1 MVCSACGGA
10 ANVGVRNHNI
20 TTCPWKVTK
29 PQCFHLNK
37 FIGRGYITFLGQGGV
52 FPTERSEQEYWR
64 LMRMGQQ
71 GDSVD
76 WFQALLQAKEI
87 LKELMEPPVALLPID
102 PIVSIEPAN
111 LLAEESIPEA
121 IPQVQ
126 EQLLPSHEEIIQND
140 EQVARNLQAQFDSV
154 ARNLHTRVKYINH
167 TREKVHVYW
176 LKRFGSTNYQLM
188 HCCNISRA
196 GTERTGVELNI
207 SRKVTNYAIGTR
219 LIMLNEPQGC
229 EGGRNTPRIRNQI
242 VLLNNILKKHI
253 MMRITITEENQV
265 IIINQNMDQWK
276 EAALKMDYLFKE
288 MIKLGANDEKI
299 YANIASIVDLHQDVY
314 IPEHSEQDK
323 EMSGIPSVLTNVA
336 EVSGPMISD
345 NELIVQ
351 RQRALQRVRNLAGS
365 DAARRAAIWDID
377 AVADD
382 GADGG
387 ANVDDD

>member
-10 ANVGVRNHNI
+10 ANVGTRNHNI

-71 GDSVD
+71 SDSVD
-76 WFQALLQAKEI
+76 WFQALAQAKEI
-87 LKELMEPPVALLPID
+87 LKELMEPPIALEPVNPVALLPQPVRAPD
-102 PIVSIEPAN
+102 
-111 LLAEESIPEA
+111 
-121 IPQVQ
+121 PQVQ

-207 SRKVTNYAIGTR
+207 SRKVTNYAMGTR

-253 MMRITITEENQV
+253 MMRITITEENQE

-323 EMSGIPSVLTNVA
+323 EIAGIPSVLTNVA
-336 EVSGPMISD
+336 EVSGPMIAD

-351 RQRALQRVRNLAGS
+351 QQRQRVLLRVRNLAGS
-365 DAARRAAIWDID
+365 DAARRAAIWNID
-377 AVADD
+377 AD
-382 GADGG
+382 GAADGV
-387 ANVDDD
+387 AEMIN

>member
-1 MVCSACGGA
+1 
-10 ANVGVRNHNI
+10 
-20 TTCPWKVTK
+20 
-29 PQCFHLNK
+29 
-37 FIGRGYITFLGQGGV
+37 
-52 FPTERSEQEYWR
+52 
-64 LMRMGQQ
+64 
-71 GDSVD
+71 
-76 WFQALLQAKEI
+76 
-87 LKELMEPPVALLPID
+87 MEPPIALEPVNPVALLE
-102 PIVSIEPAN
+102 EPVRA
-111 LLAEESIPEA
+111 PD
-121 IPQVQ
+121 PQVQ

-154 ARNLHTRVKYINH
+154 ARNLLTRVKYINH
-167 TREKVHVYW
+167 TREKVYVYW

-188 HCCNISRA
+188 HCCNISRWD
-196 GTERTGVELNI
+196 GNGTGVELNI
-207 SRKVTNYAIGTR
+207 SRKVTNYAMGTN
-219 LIMLNEPQGC
+219 LIMLNKPQGC

-265 IIINQNMDQWK
+265 IIIDPNKDQWK

-299 YANIASIVDLHQDVY
+299 YANIAPIVDLHQDVY

-351 RQRALQRVRNLAGS
+351 RQRALQRVRNLVGS

>member
-87 LKELMEPPVALLPID
+87 LKDLMEPPIALEPVNPVALLE
-102 PIVSIEPAN
+102 EPVRA
-111 LLAEESIPEA
+111 PD
-121 IPQVQ
+121 PQVQ

-207 SRKVTNYAIGTR
+207 SRKVTNYAMGTR

-229 EGGRNTPRIRNQI
+229 EGGRNQI

-253 MMRITITEENQV
+253 MTRITITEENQV
-265 IIINQNMDQWK
+265 IIIDPSKDQWK

-299 YANIASIVDLHQDVY
+299 YANIAPIVDLHQDVY

-336 EVSGPMISD
+336 EESRLMIDD
-345 NELIVQ
+345 NELIV
-351 RQRALQRVRNLAGS
+351 QRALQRVRNLAGG
-365 DAARRAAIWDID
+365 DAARRAAIWNID
-377 AVADD
+377 AVADE
-382 GADGG
+382 AELR
-387 ANVDDD
+387 